1 MGEVKGVTGLRQS
14 MRRDRKQ
21 RRETHSIKDEW
32 LLVFNSPSSADDAHE
47 EVLKGGV
54 HVDILVLKA
63 NVIALFSHLLHQPVH
78 TKVKMVA

>member
-1 MGEVKGVTGLRQS
+1 MGEVKGLAWLRQS

-21 RRETHSIKDEW
+21 RRKTHSVKDKR
-32 LLVFNSPSSADDAHE
+32 LLVFNSPPSADDAHE

-54 HVDILVLKA
+54 HVHVLVLQA

-78 TKVKMVA
+78 TKVKVVA